1 MEERNVQTESINQEM
16 TKAIA
21 RMVDRGESI
30 DYSIPLPETEL
41 DVMQAVWGGESPI
54 TTSYLM
60 QVLGSKRGWKV
71 PTLISFLVRLE
82 NKGYV
87 GSLKKGKERLYF
99 PLADQRLYLQMA
111 TKRFVDRYHRG
122 SLVSVLEALYPSGH
136 LPDAEIDDFLGWL
149 VPKE

>member
-1 MEERNVQTESINQEM
+1 MEERSVQAESIDEEM

-21 RMVDRGESI
+21 RMVDRGEDI

-54 TTSYLM
+54 TTGYLM
-60 QVLGSKRGWKV
+60 QVLGNDRGWKV

-99 PLADQRLYLQMA
+99 PLADRKRYLQLA
-111 TKRFVDRYHRG
+111 TKRFVDRYHGG
-122 SLVSVLEALYPSGH
+122 SLVSVLEALYPTGH
-136 LPDAEIDDFLGWL
+136 LPDTEIDGFLGWL